1 MDVSTILP
9 RLHVNPNAL
18 SVVWAQFGISVFLLH
33 VSNSLRRVSSG
44 YPHCTS
50 TKHAHSFSMLIPADI
65 EIEQAC
71 LMSYPLSPR
80 KTPQF
85 PSYFFG
91 RLKSS
96 EALASWLPPYY

>member
-9 RLHVNPNAL
+9 CLHVNPNAL
-18 SVVWAQFGISVFLLH
+18 SVVWAQYGISVSLLH
-33 VSNSLRRVSSG
+33 VSNSLLQVSSG

-50 TKHAHSFSMLIPADI
+50 TKHAHSFSMLILVDI
-65 EIEQAC
+65 ETEQAC

-80 KTPQF
+80 KIHQF

-96 EALASWLPPYY
+96 EAPASWLPPYY